1 MERSPGLKTGRAR
14 LGRALVGQK
23 TREPRNVLVV
33 IFLAIALAGFSLT
46 VRLSEAVYRLLVGLI
61 PPRIFNAVLQFL
73 FLYLLGLLLVTYRR
87 WRVANKRERELENI
101 ISSISPDALLVANP
115 ERRIVMCNPSVK
127 QMFGFEPEELLGRT
141 TDLLYGDRRSSQRFH
156 EIYDE
161 LARRG
166 YHIGQARGRKRNG
179 SSMPLEIVSGELSG
193 GGVVLLLRDISDR
206 VQAEEALKVSQ
217 EKYTAIVNNALVGI
231 FQTSAEGKFL
241 TVNATLARL
250 FGFNVP
256 AEFLAK
262 VKSLGPDLFVDQ
274 GRYKDL
280 ERQLAVQGNV
290 SNFEASLQRPG
301 GPANGAF
308 WSSLSVRAVR
318 DPGGA
323 LLTYEGII
331 EDISSRREA
340 EETMRQSLERLRKAT
355 GSIIDVMVMAVEARD
370 PYTSGHQRRVA
381 NLARAIAADMG
392 MPRDRIDGLRMAG
405 VVHDLGKISIPAE
418 ILTTPRK
425 LSEIEFNL
433 VKSHAQLGHDLI
445 KDIDFPWPIAE
456 MILQHHERLDGSG
469 YPRGLKGEAI
479 MVEARILAVADA
491 VEAISSHR
499 PYRPALGLDK
509 ALEDITQGRGT
520 LYDPAV
526 VDICLKLFQDKGF
539 KFDRESY

>member
-1 MERSPGLKTGRAR
+1 MKARAAR
-14 LGRALVGQK
+14 LGRALVGQQS
-23 TREPRNVLVV
+23 REPRNVLVV
-33 IFLAIALAGFSLT
+33 IFLAIVLAVFSLT
-46 VRLSEAVYRLLVGLI
+46 IRLSEAVYHLLVGLI

-101 ISSISPDALLVANP
+101 ISSISPDALLVADP

-179 SSMPLEIVSGELSG
+179 STMPLEIVSGELSG

-231 FQTSAEGKFL
+231 FQTSADGKFL
-241 TVNATLARL
+241 MVNATLARL
-250 FGFNVP
+250 FGFNMP

-262 VKSLGPDLFVDQ
+262 VKSLGPDLFADQ

-301 GPANGAF
+301 APANGAF
-308 WSSLSVRAVR
+308 WAALSVRAVR

-331 EDISSRREA
+331 EDISNRRDA
-340 EETMRQSLERLRKAT
+340 EETMRQSLDRLRKAT

-370 PYTSGHQRRVA
+370 PYTSGHQPPTWGCPATRSTA
-381 NLARAIAADMG
+381 SGWPGSSTTWARSRFR
-392 MPRDRIDGLRMAG
+392 P
-405 VVHDLGKISIPAE
+405 
-418 ILTTPRK
+418 
-425 LSEIEFNL
+425 
-433 VKSHAQLGHDLI
+433 KS
-445 KDIDFPWPIAE
+445 
-456 MILQHHERLDGSG
+456 
-469 YPRGLKGEAI
+469 
-479 MVEARILAVADA
+479 
-491 VEAISSHR
+491 
-499 PYRPALGLDK
+499 
-509 ALEDITQGRGT
+509 
-520 LYDPAV
+520 
-526 VDICLKLFQDKGF
+526 
-539 KFDRESY
+539 

>member
-1 MERSPGLKTGRAR
+1 MKARAAR
-14 LGRALVGQK
+14 LGRALVGQQS
-23 TREPRNVLVV
+23 REPRNVLVV
-33 IFLAIALAGFSLT
+33 IFLAIVLAVFSLT
-46 VRLSEAVYRLLVGLI
+46 IRLSEAVYHLLVGLI

-87 WRVANKRERELENI
+87 WRVANQRERELENI
-101 ISSISPDALLVANP
+101 ISSISPDALLVADP

-179 SSMPLEIVSGELSG
+179 STMPLEIVSGELSG

-231 FQTSAEGKFL
+231 FQTSADGKFL
-241 TVNATLARL
+241 MVNATLARL
-250 FGFNVP
+250 FGFNMP

-262 VKSLGPDLFVDQ
+262 VKSLGPDLFADQ

-301 GPANGAF
+301 APANGAF
-308 WSSLSVRAVR
+308 WAALSVRAVR

-331 EDISSRREA
+331 EDISNRRDA
-340 EETMRQSLERLRKAT
+340 EETMRQSLDRLRKAT

-392 MPRDRIDGLRMAG
+392 MPRDKIDGLRMAG

-425 LSEIEFNL
+425 LSVIEFNL

-509 ALEDITQGRGT
+509 ALDDITQGRGT
-520 LYDPAV
+520 LYDPVV
-526 VDICLKLFQDKGF
+526 VDTCLKLFQDKGF
-539 KFDRESY
+539 KFDRENF